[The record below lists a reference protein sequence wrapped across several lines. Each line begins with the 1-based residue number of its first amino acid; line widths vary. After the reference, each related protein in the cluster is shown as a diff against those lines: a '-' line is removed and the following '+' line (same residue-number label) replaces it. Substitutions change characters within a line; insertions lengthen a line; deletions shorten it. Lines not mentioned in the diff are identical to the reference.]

1 MNQVSTYV
9 GLDVHKKSISV
20 AFANAETGSAPV
32 YCKKL
37 PNDFPLLLRK
47 LRELGAPGTV
57 KVCYEAGPTGYR
69 LFRELCAAGYDC
81 VVIAPALTPK
91 KPGDKV
97 KTDRIDALRLA
108 ECLRN
113 GQLKE
118 IRVPTEEE
126 EALRDLLRAR
136 EDVKQFETNTKR
148 QISALMLRHGHSWD
162 EKSTWT
168 KAHREWISTRPFA
181 HEPTIEARTLYV
193 ENLQRCEERLEQLE
207 QSIHEAALKLPMR
220 DLYRAFM
227 SVKGVK
233 VIIAATLL
241 ADIGDF
247 RRFATAAKFMSFLGL
262 VPSIHA
268 SGERARRGAITK
280 AGNGRLRRLLMEAAW
295 AYFRTPHVSRELAKR
310 SEGVSGEARGIAWA
324 AQGRL
329 FKRMK
334 TLTSRGKHHKT
345 AIVAVAREL
354 AGFLW
359 AMGQQ
364 DHLVTS
370 AA

>member
-1 MNQVSTYV
+1 MNQFSTYV

-310 SEGVSGEARGIAWA
+310 SEGVSGEARGIAWE
-324 AQGRL
+324 AQVRL
-329 FKRMK
+329 YKRMK